1 MIDKFY
7 EKINTIFDGLE
18 NDQKVTIYNQ
28 LGAKLMAADLLPKTK
43 ARWSPTGKTGNRFKK
58 SGYVSFKHITGYDP
72 KKPAIA
78 RIEGTMVKDFNTV
91 DEGELILI
99 MKDKKYCVRTRNNSA
114 SCIFEGD
121 THKGLSHF
129 SPEFNSTDTSK
140 NWRALN
146 DWVKDHYS

>member
-43 ARWSPTGKTGNRFKK
+43 SRWSGKSWKKTGH
-58 SGYVSFKHITGYDP
+58 VSFKHITGYDP

-91 DEGELILI
+91 DEHELILI
-99 MKDKKYCVRTRNNSA
+99 MKDKKYTVCARDDSDCA
-114 SCIFEGD
+114 KFEGD
-121 THKGLSHF
+121 NHDCLTALSPH
-129 SPEFNSTDTSK
+129 FNSKDTSK
-140 NWRALN
+140 NWKALN

>member
-18 NDQKVTIYNQ
+18 NDQKVTVYNQ

-43 ARWSPTGKTGNRFKK
+43 SRWSGKSWKKTGH
-58 SGYVSFKHITGYDP
+58 VSFKHVTGYDP

-78 RIEGTMVKDFNTV
+78 RIEGTMVKDYETV

-99 MKDKKYCVRTRNNSA
+99 MKDKKYRVCVRDNTA
-114 SCIFEGD
+114 CDIFEGD
-121 THKGLSHF
+121 THNELKYR
-129 SPEFNSTDTSK
+129 SPAFNSPDPST
-140 NWRALN
+140 NWRDLN
-146 DWVKDHYS
+146 RWIEKHYT